1 MRTPKPFK
9 WIRILMRRRDITEA
23 DRREKEAARRQEVE
37 KRVAKARL
45 NAMENFLRLEEL
57 KKEGGRW
64 RPRSLP

>member
-1 MRTPKPFK
+1 
-9 WIRILMRRRDITEA
+9 MRRRDITEA

-64 RPRSLP
+64 KPRLLP